1 MIHNTPFGDIVD
13 TEDDLQPYLYKGIEK
28 AIRVLYDECSDP
40 NDESRRRNVKSRSY
54 KHAITITDFADVL
67 TKNYEIP
74 FRHAHH
80 AASAIANMSLEQK
93 KNYMNYTSKM

>member
-40 NDESRRRNVKSRSY
+40 NDESRRRNVKKS
-54 KHAITITDFADVL
+54 FL
-67 TKNYEIP
+67 
-74 FRHAHH
+74 
-80 AASAIANMSLEQK
+80 
-93 KNYMNYTSKM
+93 